1 MMAVMLDISQDLA
14 WSTSD
19 ILPCSKQRLS
29 QVQATSTPNFI
40 FQGVQ
45 CVSVFENTVIDEIMV
60 AASTNAQ

>member
-29 QVQATSTPNFI
+29 QVQSTSTANFI

-45 CVSVFENTVIDEIMV
+45 RVSVFENAVIDEIIV
-60 AASTNAQ
+60 AASINAQ